1 MATGACNNRD
11 ECDCLAL
18 HFFLSRQISSGLDR
32 GPLERHNGRMPL
44 TPPHEAKTRVRPLE
58 GQRAWIISDG
68 KVGHEVQCL
77 GVADALGVKVD
88 IKRVAPTGLAKALA
102 PWGPV
107 PAREKFAQAGS
118 QFAPPWPAIAFATG
132 RLTTPYIRALKR
144 KAGLATFTVILLDP
158 KTGASSA
165 DLFWVPE
172 HDMRRGANVV
182 TTLTSPHVFSPA
194 RLAELRKTMP
204 PEIAALPHPR
214 VAVLIGGPNGDY
226 RYTASD
232 EARLIAAL
240 GALSQSGAGL
250 MLTPSRRTPPSLWGA
265 IESATESTP
274 RILWDGT
281 GENPY
286 PQLLAHADA
295 FVVTADSVNM
305 AGEAAATGKPVYIFH
320 PTGGSAKFSRFHAS
334 LATAGITRVLPEGH
348 LQKSGELLQT
358 WIYQPLDSARAI
370 AGEIERRW
378 TQRASMLGGLYQSM
392 DRVE

>member
-1 MATGACNNRD
+1 
-11 ECDCLAL
+11 
-18 HFFLSRQISSGLDR
+18 
-32 GPLERHNGRMPL
+32 MPA
-44 TPPHEAKTRVRPLE
+44 TPPTETKTRVRPLE

-68 KVGHEVQCL
+68 KAGHEVQCL

-88 IKRVAPTGLAKALA
+88 IKRVAPRGFARALA

-107 PAREKFAQAGS
+107 SAREKFGEPGS
-118 QFAPPWPAIAFATG
+118 PFAPPWPAIAFATG

-158 KTGASSA
+158 KTRASSA

-172 HDMRRGANVV
+172 HDTRRGANVV
-182 TTLTSPHVFSPA
+182 TTLTSPHGFSPE
-194 RLAELRKTMP
+194 RLAGLRKTVP
-204 PEIAALPHPR
+204 PEIAALPAPR

-226 RYTASD
+226 RYTQAD

-240 GALSQSGAGL
+240 NQLSQSGAGL
-250 MLTPSRRTPPSLWGA
+250 MLTPSRRTPPSLLAA
-265 IESATESTP
+265 IEAATAGAP

-286 PQLLAHADA
+286 PQFLAHADA

-305 AGEAAATGKPVYIFH
+305 AGEAAVTGKPVYIFH
-320 PTGGSAKFSRFHAS
+320 PSGGSAKFARFHAG
-334 LATAGITRVLPEGH
+334 LAAAGVTRVLPEGH
-348 LQKSGELLQT
+348 LHVPSGVLET
-358 WIYQPLDSARAI
+358 WEYEPLDSARVI

-378 TQRASMLGGLYQSM
+378 NQRASMLGGLYSVEHSM
-392 DRVE
+392 EQKK